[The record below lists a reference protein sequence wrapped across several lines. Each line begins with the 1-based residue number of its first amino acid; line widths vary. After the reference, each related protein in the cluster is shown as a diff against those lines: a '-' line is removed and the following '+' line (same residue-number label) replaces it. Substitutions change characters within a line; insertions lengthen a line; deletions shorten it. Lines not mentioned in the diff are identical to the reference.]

1 MLATGHHSANPEEA
15 GAVCGWGRKFSQQR
29 PLMRWFLRE
38 FLRAIILCGPALISR
53 RGLPACAWCGL
64 LRRHPRRID
73 SIVSA
78 QPTIKKMPFRRV
90 LLVFLLFCLT
100 SLGLPSCLVKRRLI
114 TRTGAKSAA
123 PALLV
128 ASSAELIEKIAQ
140 QYNAIQDLNATVDM
154 TPALG
159 TTEKG
164 KVTEYKEVR
173 GYILFRKAADIRIV
187 GLYPVVR
194 NTAFDMVSNGSNFKL
209 YVPTRNRFLIGS
221 NEIENPSPNKLEN
234 LRPQHF
240 LEALLVQ
247 PIQSGEKVV
256 LENFT
261 DEDNAFYILH
271 VVREVD
277 ARQLELT
284 RSIWFSR
291 VDLSLARQIILDPM
305 GNILTDA
312 RYSEWRMYD
321 NVPFPKHIEINRP
334 RDEYAVVLDVVKMDI
349 NKGVTDDKF
358 VLNQPEGATV
368 QVIGQPPASAPNG
381 KEIPAK

>member
-1 MLATGHHSANPEEA
+1 
-15 GAVCGWGRKFSQQR
+15 
-29 PLMRWFLRE
+29 
-38 FLRAIILCGPALISR
+38 
-53 RGLPACAWCGL
+53 
-64 LRRHPRRID
+64 
-73 SIVSA
+73 
-78 QPTIKKMPFRRV
+78 MPFRRV

-100 SLGLPSCLVKRRLI
+100 SLGLSSCLVKRRLI
-114 TRTGAKSAA
+114 TRTGAKSAT

-128 ASSAELIEKIAQ
+128 ASNAELIERIAQ
-140 QYNAIQDLNATVDM
+140 QYNAIRDLNATVDM

-173 GYILFRKAADIRIV
+173 GYILFRKPADIRIV

-221 NEIENPSPNKLEN
+221 NEIEKPSPNKLEN

-247 PIQSGEKVV
+247 PIQSGEKVI

-312 RYSEWRMYD
+312 RYAEWRMYD

-358 VLNQPEGATV
+358 VLNQPEGATL